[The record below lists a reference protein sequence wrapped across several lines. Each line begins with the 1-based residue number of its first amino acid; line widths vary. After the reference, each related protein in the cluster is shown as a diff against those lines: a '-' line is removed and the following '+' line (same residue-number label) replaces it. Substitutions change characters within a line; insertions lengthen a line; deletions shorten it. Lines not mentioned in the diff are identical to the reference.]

1 MASPGSCGPHTELC
15 SSETVRVTRCSC
27 GTVHMTLLRS
37 GVTVR
42 MSTEAFRAVASGPE
56 ARPRGVQ
63 RLVVGED
70 LDAPAGRVAD
80 DFAFARP
87 DEHGVTHREGA

>member
-42 MSTEAFRAVASGPE
+42 MSTEAFRAVASGLRS
-56 ARPRGVQ
+56 AAD
-63 RLVVGED
+63 RLED
-70 LDAPAGRVAD
+70 SAQLGM
-80 DFAFARP
+80 
-87 DEHGVTHREGA
+87 TSIN